1 MIGDA
6 LLIWHETHFISG
18 MASFGLAHLAYIY
31 AFALES
37 KNCWLKSFPF
47 VVFAFL
53 GIYTLYPGL
62 NGILFPCVSVY
73 VILLNTMAWRAFAH
87 VDIIENVWSWTK
99 LCACFGAFLFL
110 ISDFVIGLN
119 KFCFDVPAA
128 RLIIMVTYYMGQCF
142 IALSAAKTENLV
154 HDLKMKKI

>member
-1 MIGDA
+1 
-6 LLIWHETHFISG
+6 
-18 MASFGLAHLAYIY
+18 MASFGFAHLAYIY

-47 VVFAFL
+47 VAFASFGMYML
-53 GIYTLYPGL
+53 SPGL
-62 NGILFPCVSVY
+62 NGILFPCVTIY

-87 VDIIENVWSWTK
+87 VDLMQNVWSWTQ

-119 KFCFDVPAA
+119 KFSSEIPAA
-128 RLIIMVTYYMGQCF
+128 RVIIMVTYYTAQCF
-142 IALSAAKTENLV
+142 IALSAANTDSLV
-154 HDLKMKKI
+154 HNLKLKKM